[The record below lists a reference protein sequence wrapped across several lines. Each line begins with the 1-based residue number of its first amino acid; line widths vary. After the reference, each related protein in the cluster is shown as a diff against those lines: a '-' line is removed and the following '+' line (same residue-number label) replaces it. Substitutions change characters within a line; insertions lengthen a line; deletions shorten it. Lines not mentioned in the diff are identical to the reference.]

1 MRRPDEK
8 IPRHTYHDAADD
20 PNRLDPMGKPKKAL
34 VSRIFPFL
42 VFGFIVLLILSQ
54 EFPQVQDTVDRLI
67 RPQVFNARMQ
77 CQAAALEQ
85 ASRPDYARI
94 IRQGEVVDTHKGLLV
109 HNIIVGEMDERGQ
122 ERRVPFHCYMDAGG
136 NMISNGRTEE

>member
-1 MRRPDEK
+1 
-8 IPRHTYHDAADD
+8 
-20 PNRLDPMGKPKKAL
+20 MGKPKKAL

-122 ERRVPFHCYMDAGG
+122 ERQVPFHCYMDAGG